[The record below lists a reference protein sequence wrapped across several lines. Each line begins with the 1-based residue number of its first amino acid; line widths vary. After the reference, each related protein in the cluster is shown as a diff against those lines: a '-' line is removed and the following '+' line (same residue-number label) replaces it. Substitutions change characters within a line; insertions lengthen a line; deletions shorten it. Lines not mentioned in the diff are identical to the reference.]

1 MRKSIFIL
9 LLLVS
14 ALNLTT
20 KGQVNILEQNFD
32 DLALEAFNSPSN
44 MTIWSK
50 GGTWNYVTNE
60 NFNGSK
66 HLKFMNQFDRNWY
79 FIVSEPINT
88 VAYDSLIITFDI
100 LGNNNL
106 TYFISEENKD
116 GSFGNHY
123 NLNDSTKS
131 NILKKGKVSSSTSKF
146 YAVVYPSK
154 GVYRYQISF
163 VETPDLSILELDNI
177 LISSSESVVAG
188 IANTKLEK
196 SGEIHSVYSLDGKKL
211 EMADL
216 KEGYIY
222 IFRYKSGK
230 TIKTNWN

>member
-1 MRKSIFIL
+1 MKKRFFIL
-9 LLLVS
+9 LLLIG
-14 ALNLTT
+14 AFNLTT
-20 KGQVNILEQNFD
+20 KGQISILEQNFD
-32 DLALEAFNSPSN
+32 DPSLEAFNFPSN

-50 GGTWNYVTNE
+50 GGTWDYVTNN

-66 HLKFMNQFDRNWY
+66 HLKFTNQFDRNWY

-88 VAYDSLIITFDI
+88 TMYDSLVITFDI
-100 LGNNNL
+100 FCNNNL

-116 GSFGNHY
+116 QPYGNHY
-123 NLNDSTKS
+123 NFNDSTKS
-131 NILKKGKVSSSTSKF
+131 NILYKGKVNSSTSKF

-154 GVYRYQISF
+154 GIYRYQISF

-177 LISSSESVVAG
+177 LISSSEAVVSG
-188 IANTKLEK
+188 FTNPKPEK
-196 SGEIHSVYSLDGKKL
+196 SDEIHSVYSLDGKKL
-211 EMADL
+211 EITDL

-222 IFRYKSGK
+222 IFKYKSGK